1 LPQELERSDERLH
14 CTPRSSGSILPFNIP
29 VRLGQTVNI
38 AWDSELSRY
47 IVWLEEKTAA

>member
-1 LPQELERSDERLH
+1 
-14 CTPRSSGSILPFNIP
+14 LPFNIP
-29 VRLGQTVNI
+29 VRLGQTMNI